1 MNRRAGRT
9 KGQDCDQCGVLLFET
24 HSSLNAPLMSD
35 AALTLSEVNAFLR
48 RDFPQL
54 FSHGDLFSVTEIGA
68 GTCLMRMAYHA
79 SQLRPGG
86 TISGPA
92 MMQLADVSIWIA
104 LLGAIGEVPLAV
116 TTNLS
121 INFLR
126 KPEPRAL
133 ISTCRM
139 LKIGKSLAVGE
150 ASLTSE
156 GYEHVVAHA
165 VATYA
170 IPPQK

>member
-1 MNRRAGRT
+1 MSE
-9 KGQDCDQCGVLLFET
+9 LSHL
-24 HSSLNAPLMSD
+24 SLANID
-35 AALTLSEVNAFLR
+35 AFLR
-48 RDFPQL
+48 QEFPQL
-54 FSHGDLFSVTEIGA
+54 FIQGEMFSVTEIGA
-68 GTCLMRMAYHA
+68 GSCRMRMAYHE

-92 MMQLADVSIWIA
+92 MMQLADVSIWVA
-104 LLGAIGEVPLAV
+104 LLGAIGAVPLAV

-139 LKIGKSLAVGE
+139 MKIGKSLAVGE

-156 GYEHVVAHA
+156 GADEVVAHA

>member
-1 MNRRAGRT
+1 MRT
-9 KGQDCDQCGVLLFET
+9 VL
-24 HSSLNAPLMSD
+24 SSVMDIPAI
-35 AALTLSEVNAFLR
+35 TAFLR
-48 RDFPQL
+48 QEFPQL
-54 FSHGDLFSVTEIGA
+54 FIQGEMFSVTEIGA
-68 GTCLMRMAYHA
+68 GTCRMRMAYHE

-92 MMQLADVSIWIA
+92 MMQLADVSIWVA
-104 LLGAIGEVPLAV
+104 LLGAIGAVPLAV

-133 ISTCRM
+133 VSTCRM
-139 LKIGKSLAVGE
+139 MKIGKSLAVGE

-156 GYEHVVAHA
+156 GSDDVVAHA

>member
-1 MNRRAGRT
+1 MSELSR
-9 KGQDCDQCGVLLFET
+9 L
-24 HSSLNAPLMSD
+24 SLAEID
-35 AALTLSEVNAFLR
+35 GFLR
-48 RDFPQL
+48 QEFPQL
-54 FSHGDLFSVTEIGA
+54 FIQGEMFSVTEIGA
-68 GTCLMRMAYHA
+68 GSCRMRMAYHE

-92 MMQLADVSIWIA
+92 MMQLADVSIWVA
-104 LLGAIGEVPLAV
+104 LLGAIGAVPLAV

-139 LKIGKSLAVGE
+139 MKIGKSLAVGE

-156 GYEHVVAHA
+156 GSDEVVAHA

-170 IPPQK
+170 IPPRK

>member
-1 MNRRAGRT
+1 MSELSR
-9 KGQDCDQCGVLLFET
+9 L
-24 HSSLNAPLMSD
+24 SLAEID
-35 AALTLSEVNAFLR
+35 GFLR
-48 RDFPQL
+48 QEFPQL
-54 FSHGDLFSVTEIGA
+54 FIQGEMFSVTEIGA
-68 GTCLMRMAYHA
+68 GSCRMRMAYHE

-92 MMQLADVSIWIA
+92 MMQLADVSIWVA
-104 LLGAIGEVPLAV
+104 LLGAIGAVPLAV

-139 LKIGKSLAVGE
+139 MKIGKSLAVGE

-156 GYEHVVAHA
+156 GSDDVVAHA

>member
-1 MNRRAGRT
+1 MST
-9 KGQDCDQCGVLLFET
+9 
-24 HSSLNAPLMSD
+24 APSPAMDIPKIS
-35 AALTLSEVNAFLR
+35 AFLR
-48 RDFPQL
+48 REFPQI
-54 FSHGDLFSVTEIGA
+54 FMQGEIFSVTEIGA
-68 GTCLMRMAYHA
+68 GTCRMRMAYHE

-92 MMQLADVSIWIA
+92 MMQLADVSIWVA
-104 LLGAIGEVPLAV
+104 LLGAIGEVPLSV
-116 TTNLS
+116 TTNLN

-156 GYEHVVAHA
+156 GSDEIVAHA

>member
-1 MNRRAGRT
+1 MSELSR
-9 KGQDCDQCGVLLFET
+9 L
-24 HSSLNAPLMSD
+24 SLAEID
-35 AALTLSEVNAFLR
+35 GFLR
-48 RDFPQL
+48 QEFPQL
-54 FSHGDLFSVTEIGA
+54 FIQGDMFSVTEIGA
-68 GTCLMRMAYHA
+68 GTCRMRMAYHE

-92 MMQLADVSIWIA
+92 MMQLADVSIWVA
-104 LLGAIGEVPLAV
+104 LLGAIGAVPLAV

-139 LKIGKSLAVGE
+139 MKIGKSLAVGE

-156 GYEHVVAHA
+156 GSDDVVAHA

>member
-1 MNRRAGRT
+1 MSELSR
-9 KGQDCDQCGVLLFET
+9 L
-24 HSSLNAPLMSD
+24 SLAEID
-35 AALTLSEVNAFLR
+35 GFLR
-48 RDFPQL
+48 QEFPQL
-54 FSHGDLFSVTEIGA
+54 FIQGEMFSVTEIGA
-68 GTCLMRMAYHA
+68 GTCRMRMAYHE

-92 MMQLADVSIWIA
+92 MMQLADVSIWVA
-104 LLGAIGEVPLAV
+104 LLGAIGAVPLAV

-139 LKIGKSLAVGE
+139 MKIGKSLAVGE

-156 GYEHVVAHA
+156 GSDDVVAHA

>member
-1 MNRRAGRT
+1 MSELSR
-9 KGQDCDQCGVLLFET
+9 L
-24 HSSLNAPLMSD
+24 SLA
-35 AALTLSEVNAFLR
+35 EVDGFLR
-48 RDFPQL
+48 QEFPQL
-54 FSHGDLFSVTEIGA
+54 FIQGEMFSVTEIGD
-68 GTCLMRMAYHA
+68 GSCRMRMAYHE

-92 MMQLADVSIWIA
+92 MMQLADVSIWVA
-104 LLGAIGEVPLAV
+104 LLGAIGAVPLAV

-133 ISTCRM
+133 VSTCRM
-139 LKIGKSLAVGE
+139 MKIGKSLAVGE

-156 GYEHVVAHA
+156 GSDEVVAHA

-170 IPPQK
+170 IPPKK

>member
-1 MNRRAGRT
+1 
-9 KGQDCDQCGVLLFET
+9 L
-24 HSSLNAPLMSD
+24 
-35 AALTLSEVNAFLR
+35 
-48 RDFPQL
+48 
-54 FSHGDLFSVTEIGA
+54 HGEIFSVTEIGA
-68 GTCLMRMAYHA
+68 GTCRMRMAYHE

-92 MMQLADVSIWIA
+92 MMQLADVSIWVA

-116 TTNLS
+116 TTNLT
-121 INFLR
+121 INFLK

-133 ISTCRM
+133 IARCKM

-156 GYEHVVAHA
+156 GSDDIVAHA

>member
-1 MNRRAGRT
+1 MSELSR
-9 KGQDCDQCGVLLFET
+9 L
-24 HSSLNAPLMSD
+24 SLAEID
-35 AALTLSEVNAFLR
+35 GFLR
-48 RDFPQL
+48 QEFPQL
-54 FSHGDLFSVTEIGA
+54 FIQGEIFSVTEIGA
-68 GTCLMRMAYHA
+68 GTCRMRMAYHE

-92 MMQLADVSIWIA
+92 MMQLADVSIWVA
-104 LLGAIGEVPLAV
+104 LLGAIGAVPLAV

-139 LKIGKSLAVGE
+139 MKIGKSLAVGE

-156 GYEHVVAHA
+156 GSEDVLAHA

>member
-1 MNRRAGRT
+1 M
-9 KGQDCDQCGVLLFET
+9 DV
-24 HSSLNAPLMSD
+24 
-35 AALTLSEVNAFLR
+35 FLR
-48 RDFPQL
+48 QEFPQL
-54 FSHGDLFSVTEIGA
+54 FIQGEIFSVTEIGA
-68 GTCLMRMAYHA
+68 GTCRMRMACHE

-92 MMQLADVSIWIA
+92 MMQLADVSIWVA
-104 LLGAIGEVPLAV
+104 LLGAIGAVPLAV

-139 LKIGKSLAVGE
+139 MKIGKSLAVGE

-156 GYEHVVAHA
+156 GSDDVLAHA

>member
-1 MNRRAGRT
+1 MSELSR
-9 KGQDCDQCGVLLFET
+9 L
-24 HSSLNAPLMSD
+24 SLAEID
-35 AALTLSEVNAFLR
+35 GFLR
-48 RDFPQL
+48 QEFPQL
-54 FSHGDLFSVTEIGA
+54 FIQGEIFSVTEIGA
-68 GTCLMRMAYHA
+68 GTCRMRMAYHE

-92 MMQLADVSIWIA
+92 MMQLADVSIWVA
-104 LLGAIGEVPLAV
+104 LLGAIGAVPLAV

-139 LKIGKSLAVGE
+139 MKIGKSLAVGE

-156 GYEHVVAHA
+156 GSDDVVAHA

>member
-1 MNRRAGRT
+1 MSELSR
-9 KGQDCDQCGVLLFET
+9 L
-24 HSSLNAPLMSD
+24 SLAEID
-35 AALTLSEVNAFLR
+35 GFLR
-48 RDFPQL
+48 QEFPQL
-54 FSHGDLFSVTEIGA
+54 FIQGEMFSVTEIGA
-68 GTCLMRMAYHA
+68 GSCRMRMAYHE

-92 MMQLADVSIWIA
+92 MMQLADVSIWVA
-104 LLGAIGEVPLAV
+104 LLGAIGAVPLAV

-139 LKIGKSLAVGE
+139 MKIGKSLAVGE
-150 ASLTSE
+150 ASLMSE
-156 GYEHVVAHA
+156 GSDDVVAHA

>member
-1 MNRRAGRT
+1 MSELSR
-9 KGQDCDQCGVLLFET
+9 L
-24 HSSLNAPLMSD
+24 SLAEID
-35 AALTLSEVNAFLR
+35 GFLR
-48 RDFPQL
+48 QEFPQL
-54 FSHGDLFSVTEIGA
+54 FIQGEMFSVTEIGA
-68 GTCLMRMAYHA
+68 GTCRMRMAYHE

-92 MMQLADVSIWIA
+92 MMQLADVSIWVA
-104 LLGAIGEVPLAV
+104 LLGAIGAVPLAV

-139 LKIGKSLAVGE
+139 MKIGKSLAVGE
-150 ASLTSE
+150 ASLMSE
-156 GYEHVVAHA
+156 GSDDVVAHA

>member
-1 MNRRAGRT
+1 MSELSRP
-9 KGQDCDQCGVLLFET
+9 
-24 HSSLNAPLMSD
+24 SLAEID
-35 AALTLSEVNAFLR
+35 GFLR
-48 RDFPQL
+48 REFPQL
-54 FSHGDLFSVTEIGA
+54 FLHGEIFSVTEIGA
-68 GTCLMRMAYHA
+68 GMCSMRMAYHE

-92 MMQLADVSIWIA
+92 MMQLADVSIWVA
-104 LLGAIGEVPLAV
+104 LLGAIGAVPLAV

-139 LKIGKSLAVGE
+139 MKIGKSLAVGE

-156 GYEHVVAHA
+156 GSDDVVAHA

>member
-1 MNRRAGRT
+1 MSELSR
-9 KGQDCDQCGVLLFET
+9 L
-24 HSSLNAPLMSD
+24 SLAEID
-35 AALTLSEVNAFLR
+35 GFLR
-48 RDFPQL
+48 QEFPQL
-54 FSHGDLFSVTEIGA
+54 ITQGEIFSVTEIGA
-68 GTCLMRMAYHA
+68 GTCRMRMAYHE

-92 MMQLADVSIWIA
+92 MMQLADVSIWVA
-104 LLGAIGEVPLAV
+104 LLGAIGAVPLAV

-133 ISTCRM
+133 TSTCRM
-139 LKIGKSLAVGE
+139 MKIGKSLAVGE

-156 GYEHVVAHA
+156 GSDDVVAHA

>member
-1 MNRRAGRT
+1 MSELSR
-9 KGQDCDQCGVLLFET
+9 L
-24 HSSLNAPLMSD
+24 SLAEID
-35 AALTLSEVNAFLR
+35 GFLR
-48 RDFPQL
+48 QEFPQL
-54 FSHGDLFSVTEIGA
+54 FIQGEIFSVTEIGA
-68 GTCLMRMAYHA
+68 GTCRMRMAYHE

-92 MMQLADVSIWIA
+92 MMQLADVSIWVA
-104 LLGAIGEVPLAV
+104 LLGAIGAVPLAV

-133 ISTCRM
+133 TSTCRM
-139 LKIGKSLAVGE
+139 MKIGKSLAVGE

-156 GYEHVVAHA
+156 GSDEVVAHA

>member
-1 MNRRAGRT
+1 M
-9 KGQDCDQCGVLLFET
+9 LLFEI
-24 HSSLNAPLMSD
+24 HSSLNPPFMSD
-35 AALTLSEVNAFLR
+35 ATLTLSEINAFLR

-54 FSHGDLFSVTEIGA
+54 FSHGEIFSVTEIGA
-68 GTCLMRMAYHA
+68 GTCRMRMAYHE

-92 MMQLADVSIWIA
+92 MMQLADVSIWVA

-116 TTNLS
+116 TTNLT
-121 INFLR
+121 INFLK

-133 ISTCRM
+133 IARCKM

-156 GYEHVVAHA
+156 GSDDIVAHA